1 MFLYEH
7 MILFFSM
14 TDGTQAGY
22 FTDLLV
28 NDLEETQVAQPTS
41 DPTIDDGPA
50 AAKCSQG
57 R

>member
-1 MFLYEH
+1 
-7 MILFFSM
+7 M
-14 TDGTQAGY
+14 TDSAQAGY

-28 NDLEETQVAQPTS
+28 SDIEETQVAQPTS